1 MHKHLADDD
10 TPGFLVSAM
19 IPALM
24 IHSQDPYRGRVQDLT
39 DQVNA
44 SDGHRKCKDEC

>member
-1 MHKHLADDD
+1 MHKHLVDDD
-10 TPGFLVSAM
+10 TPSFFVSAM

-39 DQVNA
+39 DQENV
-44 SDGHRKCKDEC
+44 SDGHCKCKHES